1 MRIYGDYHTHTI
13 YSHGKGTIRENVL
26 EARRKGLKEIA
37 ITDHGLNH
45 IILGLKWWKVEQ
57 SIKEIEELRKE
68 FSDITIYM
76 GIEANIIGT
85 RGIIDI
91 KPEQFA
97 YFDII
102 LCGFHKPARP
112 DRFRDYPGMYLQSYL
127 PFALQNKYM
136 IKRNTKAYVEAI
148 KNNPI
153 DVIAHINKCVKVDC
167 GEIARVA
174 AEYGTYIEL
183 SSRHSTLTPAD
194 MKAMLDTNVKFII
207 NTDAHLVETIG
218 VTEGAEA
225 LIKLYDIPMERIVN
239 AEDKKPEFRSRRSK

>member
-1 MRIYGDYHTHTI
+1 M
-13 YSHGKGTIRENVL
+13 

-91 KPEQFA
+91 KPEQLP

-112 DRFRDYPGMYLQSYL
+112 DRLRDYPGMYLQSYL
-127 PFALQNKYM
+127 PFHLQNKFM
-136 IKRNTKAYVEAI
+136 VRRNTKAYVEAI

-153 DVIAHINKCVKVDC
+153 DVITHINKSVKVDC
-167 GEIARVA
+167 GIIAEVA
-174 AEYGTYIEL
+174 AECGTYIEL
-183 SSRHSTLTPAD
+183 SSRHSTLMTED
-194 MKAMLDTNVKFII
+194 MEAMLDTDVKFII
-207 NTDAHLVETIG
+207 NTDAHIVKTIG
-218 VTEGAEA
+218 VTAGAEA
-225 LIKLYDIPMERIVN
+225 LIAQYGIPLERIVN
-239 AEDKKPEFRSRRSK
+239 VGDKKPTFRSRMNK